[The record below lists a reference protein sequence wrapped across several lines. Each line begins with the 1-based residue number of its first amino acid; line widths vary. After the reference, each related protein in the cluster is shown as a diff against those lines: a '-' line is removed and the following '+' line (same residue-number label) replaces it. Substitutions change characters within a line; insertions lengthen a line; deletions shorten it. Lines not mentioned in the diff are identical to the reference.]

1 MNERNFSGL
10 MTTLVVRT
18 LAAQLSEEVIENA
31 VAAIRLE
38 MAAHQVNLD
47 AAIEHQLR
55 QRMICDACGHGLAV
69 ADVLHGCSNCGE
81 PVIPPKRLVAIG
93 VSEKGEPFHVETAG
107 HRGWWRGDFS
117 DVLPAEDR
125 DDYVG
130 A

>member
-1 MNERNFSGL
+1 MNERNYSGT
-10 MTTLVVRT
+10 MTTLVVKT

-55 QRMICDACGHGLAV
+55 QRMICDACGHGLNV
-69 ADVLHGCSNCGE
+69 AAITAGCANCGE

-93 VSEKGEPFHVETAG
+93 VSEAG
-107 HRGWWRGDFS
+107 HRDWWRGDYA
-117 DVLPAEDR
+117 DVRFAENR
-125 DDYVG
+125 DDWIG
-130 A
+130 E